1 MKRSRNHGSMPVTSA
16 TVATGVPARRAAR
29 TEKIRSGRGTRIAS
43 GLGGAGG
50 EAEGAS
56 IQPVRP
62 VSRERRALPNDSANV
77 RPRAITSPTDFIW
90 TPSVVS
96 APGNFSNVKRGI
108 FTTT

>member
-1 MKRSRNHGSMPVTSA
+1 NHGSIPVTSA
-16 TVATGVPARRAAR
+16 TDATGVPPRRAAR
-29 TEKIRSGRGTRIAS
+29 TAKIRSGLGTRSAS
-43 GLGGAGG
+43 AFGGAGG

-62 VSRERRALPNDSANV
+62 VSRERTAFPHDSANV